1 MTDPLLAS
9 EGWGVIHCY
18 YRLTG
23 DRREAIALAE
33 AEELTAEFTGEAP
46 YQAIWNAPL
55 GDRADLGLML
65 IGPDMVRL
73 ERFRG
78 ALSRTELGR
87 RLEPV
92 PELGLVSM
100 TELSEYTPR
109 EGSEEH
115 MAMLERRVH
124 PRLPRKRLL
133 CFYPM
138 AKRREGGDNWY
149 SLDYDQRRK
158 LMGGHGRLGAKFSG
172 ARDPADHGRDR
183 PLRLGVGR
191 DAAQRR
197 PEGHQGHRLRDALRR
212 GLGAVRGVWAVHG
225 GACYAVA
232 GGAGDRWGECC
243 GVGSRG
249 FPRGCGRVLSAF
261 RAAARR
267 GGVGGRASSVV
278 CGVVKSP
285 AYQAHS

>member
-1 MTDPLLAS
+1 MPTSSPRS
-9 EGWGVIHCY
+9 S
-18 YRLTG
+18 R
-23 DRREAIALAE
+23 
-33 AEELTAEFTGEAP
+33 GEAP
-46 YQAIWNAPL
+46 YQAIWSAPL

-78 ALSRTELGR
+78 AFARTELGR

-138 AKRREGGDNWY
+138 SKRRDG
-149 SLDYDQRRK
+149 RRQ
-158 LMGGHGRLGAKFSG
+158 LVLA
-172 ARDPADHGRDR
+172 
-183 PLRLGVGR
+183 
-191 DAAQRR
+191 
-197 PEGHQGHRLRDALRR
+197 RLRPAPQADGRPRQARR
-212 GLGAVRGVWAVHG
+212 Q
-225 GACYAVA
+225 
-232 GGAGDRWGECC
+232 
-243 GVGSRG
+243 
-249 FPRGCGRVLSAF
+249 VL
-261 RAAARR
+261 RAA
-267 GGVGGRASSVV
+267 
-278 CGVVKSP
+278 
-285 AYQAHS
+285 

>member
-1 MTDPLLAS
+1 VTDPLVAS

-18 YRLTG
+18 FRLNG

-33 AEELTAEFTGEAP
+33 AEQLVAAFTGEAP
-46 YQAIWNAPL
+46 YQAIWSAPL

-65 IGPDMVRL
+65 IGPDVVRL
-73 ERFRG
+73 EQFRG
-78 ALSRTELGR
+78 QLLGTALGR
-87 RLEPV
+87 RLEAV

-124 PRLPRKRLL
+124 PRLPRRRLL

-149 SLDYDQRRK
+149 SLGYDERRK

-172 ARDPADHGRDR
+172 RVLQLITGATGLSDWEWGVTLLSDDPKDIKDIVYEMRFDEVSARFGEFGPFTVGLVA
-183 PLRLGVGR
+183 PLR
-191 DAAQRR
+191 
-197 PEGHQGHRLRDALRR
+197 EALEIA
-212 GLGAVRGVWAVHG
+212 GAV
-225 GACYAVA
+225 
-232 GGAGDRWGECC
+232 
-243 GVGSRG
+243 
-249 FPRGCGRVLSAF
+249 
-261 RAAARR
+261 AA
-267 GGVGGRASSVV
+267 
-278 CGVVKSP
+278 
-285 AYQAHS
+285 

>member
-23 DRREAIALAE
+23 DRREAIALAD
-33 AEELTAEFTGEAP
+33 AEELAAEFTGEAP
-46 YQAIWNAPL
+46 YQAIWTAPL

-65 IGPDMVRL
+65 IGPDVVRL

-78 ALSRTELGR
+78 AFARSELGR

-138 AKRREGGDNWY
+138 SKRREGADNWY

-158 LMGGHGRLGAKFSG
+158 LMGGHGKLGAKFSG
-172 ARDPADHGRDR
+172 RVIQLITGATG
-183 PLRLGVGR
+183 LSRLGVGR

-197 PEGHQGHRLRDALRR
+197 PQGHQGHRLRDALRR
-212 GLGAVRGVWAVHG
+212 GLGTVWGVRAVHG
-225 GACYAVA
+225 WARYGVA
-232 GGAGDRWGECC
+232 
-243 GVGSRG
+243 
-249 FPRGCGRVLSAF
+249 
-261 RAAARR
+261 
-267 GGVGGRASSVV
+267 
-278 CGVVKSP
+278 
-285 AYQAHS
+285 

>member
-23 DRREAIALAE
+23 DRREAIALAD
-33 AEELTAEFTGEAP
+33 AEELAAEFAGEAP
-46 YQAIWNAPL
+46 YQAIWTAPL

-78 ALSRTELGR
+78 ALARTELGR

-138 AKRREGGDNWY
+138 AKRREGGETGTR
-149 SLDYDQRRK
+149 STTT
-158 LMGGHGRLGAKFSG
+158 S
-172 ARDPADHGRDR
+172 
-183 PLRLGVGR
+183 
-191 DAAQRR
+191 
-197 PEGHQGHRLRDALRR
+197 
-212 GLGAVRGVWAVHG
+212 
-225 GACYAVA
+225 
-232 GGAGDRWGECC
+232 
-243 GVGSRG
+243 
-249 FPRGCGRVLSAF
+249 
-261 RAAARR
+261 AAR
-267 GGVGGRASSVV
+267 
-278 CGVVKSP
+278 
-285 AYQAHS
+285 